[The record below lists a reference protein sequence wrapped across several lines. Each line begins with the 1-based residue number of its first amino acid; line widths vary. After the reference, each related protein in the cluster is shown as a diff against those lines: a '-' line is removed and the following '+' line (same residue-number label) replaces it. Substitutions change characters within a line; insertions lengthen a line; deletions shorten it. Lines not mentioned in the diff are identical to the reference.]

1 MLTSADPSPTRP
13 VRILA
18 LSGSV
23 RVGSLNLGLLRAARE
38 LAPPDVDV
46 TIAELADLPLYN
58 QDLEAAG
65 DPAPVQRL
73 KAQVRAAD
81 AVLIATPE
89 HNGIIPALLAN
100 ALEWLSRPPR
110 QSVLRARPLAIM
122 GASPGRGG
130 TARAQLVLRQVLEHA
145 GPAVL
150 ERALALPHAGAA
162 FDAAGNLI
170 DPTIRASVQQ
180 LVAELAAA
188 ARGAAADATSAEHRR
203 ATLTS
208 GHPQLTLAA

>member
-150 ERALALPHAGAA
+150 ERALALPHA
-162 FDAAGNLI
+162 D
-170 DPTIRASVQQ
+170 RKSV
-180 LVAELAAA
+180 V
-188 ARGAAADATSAEHRR
+188 
-203 ATLTS
+203 
-208 GHPQLTLAA
+208 